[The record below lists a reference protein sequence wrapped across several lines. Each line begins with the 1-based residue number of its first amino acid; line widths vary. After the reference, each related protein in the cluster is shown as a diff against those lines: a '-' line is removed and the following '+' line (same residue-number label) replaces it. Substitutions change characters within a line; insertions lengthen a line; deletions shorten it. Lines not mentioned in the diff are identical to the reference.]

1 MKIGMFLKV
10 GLVSHSVIAARD
22 VVGLKLFD
30 LAGAET
36 DFLVRQ
42 YRGRLGARNPG
53 RPTTTRS
60 VGGSFSN
67 VLFGYTLS

>member
-1 MKIGMFLKV
+1 LQSSNEDWEKLFLKV
-10 GLVSHSVIAARD
+10 GPVISFSIAARD
-22 VVGLKLFD
+22 VVALKLFD

-53 RPTTTRS
+53 RPTTTRERRRI
-60 VGGSFSN
+60 V
-67 VLFGYTLS
+67 